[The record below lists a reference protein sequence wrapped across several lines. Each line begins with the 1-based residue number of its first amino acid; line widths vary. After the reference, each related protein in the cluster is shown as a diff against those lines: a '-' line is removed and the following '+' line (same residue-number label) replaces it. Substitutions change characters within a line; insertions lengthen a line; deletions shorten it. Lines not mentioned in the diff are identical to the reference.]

1 MSESSIKTTASR
13 PLYHIFTRIP
23 DRYDL
28 INHVIT
34 LGMDA
39 GWRRKAA
46 LACLQDRPG
55 RILDICCGTGDL
67 AITIA
72 TLAQY
77 DLEITGADYS
87 QPMLEIAAA
96 KAQSLPE
103 GKNIRFINA
112 DVGQLPF
119 ADGYF
124 DCIGISFAFRNL
136 TYKNPN
142 TQSYLNEILRV
153 LKPGGRFVIIESSQ
167 PKSAFIRFFDHLY
180 LRGWVFPSGYILSAN
195 KGAYR
200 YLAESALHFYSAE
213 EMQEFLLKAGF
224 KQATAQRL
232 FFGASAIYSAV
243 K

>member
-1 MSESSIKTTASR
+1 
-13 PLYHIFTRIP
+13 LYHIFTRIP

-34 LGMDA
+34 LGMDN
-39 GWRRKAA
+39 GWRRQTA
-46 LACLQDRPG
+46 LACLQDRPA

-72 TLAQY
+72 KLAQY
-77 DLEITGADYS
+77 TPEITGADYS

-96 KAQSLPE
+96 KASSSAK

-112 DVGQLPF
+112 DVARLPF
-119 ADGYF
+119 SDCYF

-136 TYKNPN
+136 TYNNPL
-142 TQSYLNEILRV
+142 TPTYLNEILRV
-153 LKPGGRFVIIESSQ
+153 LKPGGRFVIVESSQ
-167 PKSAFIRFFDHLY
+167 PTSPFIRFLDHLY
-180 LRGWVFPSGYILSAN
+180 LKLWVFPSGYLISGN

-200 YLAESALHFYSAE
+200 YLAESARNFYSAE
-213 EMQEFLLKAGF
+213 EMQGFLLKAGF
-224 KQATAQRL
+224 KQATAKRL
-232 FFGASAIYSAV
+232 FFGAAAVYTAI

>member
-1 MSESSIKTTASR
+1 MSADTSKLRAGR

-34 LGMDA
+34 LGMDD

-46 LACLQDRPG
+46 LACLQDRPE
-55 RILDICCGTGDL
+55 RILDMCCGTGDL
-67 AITIA
+67 GVTIA
-72 TLAQY
+72 KLATY
-77 DLEITGADYS
+77 NPEITGVDYS
-87 QPMLEIAAA
+87 QPMLEIASTKA
-96 KAQSLPE
+96 KLLPD
-103 GKNIRFINA
+103 GKNIRYINA
-112 DVGQLPF
+112 DVAKLPF

-136 TYKNPN
+136 TYQNPM
-142 TQSYLNEILRV
+142 TQSYMAEIMRV

-167 PKSAFIRFFDHLY
+167 PKTAFIRFFDHLY
-180 LRGWVFPSGYILSAN
+180 LRGWVFPSGYALSGN
-195 KGAYR
+195 KTAYR
-200 YLAESALHFYSAE
+200 YLLDSALNFYSAE

-224 KQATAQRL
+224 QQATAQRL
-232 FFGASAIYSAV
+232 FFGASAIYTAV